1 MEKQTLLRVQRLLD
15 KIKSIPIE
23 EESEPTIFSIGSRGY
38 YENPTTDIL
47 AFFCDTNAAHGLDDL
62 VLNALLSCSDT
73 FQSLDSILIQSPQ
86 REVVTSTGKRID
98 LLLESQEWVIVL
110 ENKVFHQQNNPF
122 EDYESFIKDE
132 LHQGRFEGKKAIFV
146 VLSPTGVV
154 EHTNWVGISYPQL
167 ILSIKQQLADCFLN
181 KPLNKW
187 TILLR
192 EFLLHLENIMAK
204 PTLSKESIDFVLD
217 NLTEFKAAQR
227 LQEKAI
233 KAYQQSLLQELQST
247 LGHNLQTTINTWHGY
262 PAIRFSYESWGNE
275 SDVVLFLD
283 GRVSKS
289 FCINYYSADIN
300 TDDKRAIADQHFKE
314 DDTGKPWNEIKETF
328 RCYKARFAS
337 FDDDSITNKLAHKL
351 KLMNAFET
359 DIRPSLQGESA

>member
-1 MEKQTLLRVQRLLD
+1 MEKQSLLRVQRLLD
-15 KIKSIPIE
+15 MIKSIPVD

-62 VLNALLSCSDT
+62 VLNALLSCSDK
-73 FQSLDSILIQSPQ
+73 FQSLDSMLIGSPQ

-122 EDYESFIKDE
+122 EDYESFIKE
-132 LHQGRFEGKKAIFV
+132 GLFQERFEGKKAIFV

-154 EHTNWVGISYPQL
+154 EQANWVGISYPQL
-167 ILSIKQQLADCFLN
+167 ILSIKQQLADHFLN

-187 TILLR
+187 TVLLR

-204 PTLSKESIDFVLD
+204 PSLSKESIDFVLD
-217 NLTEFKAAQR
+217 NLSEFKAAQR

-247 LGHNLQTTINTWHGY
+247 LGRNLQTTIHTWHGY
-262 PAIRFSYESWGNE
+262 PAIRFSYENWGNE

-283 GRVSKS
+283 GRATKS

-300 TDDKRAIADQHFKE
+300 SDDKRAIADQHFKE

-337 FDDDSITNKLAHKL
+337 LDDGSITNKLAHKL
-351 KLMNAFET
+351 KLMDAFET
-359 DIRPSLQGESA
+359 DIRPSLKGDSA

>member
-1 MEKQTLLRVQRLLD
+1 MEKQTLLEVQKLLD
-15 KIKSIPIE
+15 KIKRIPVDE
-23 EESEPTIFSIGSRGY
+23 EPEQTIFGIGSRGY

-47 AFFCDTNAAHGLDDL
+47 AFFCDNSASHGLDDL
-62 VLNALLSCSDT
+62 VLNALLSCLDK
-73 FQSLDSILIQSPQ
+73 QQPLDSMLIESPQ

-122 EDYESFIKDE
+122 EDYESYISDKYQ
-132 LHQGRFEGKKAIFV
+132 QGRFEGKRAIFV

-154 EHTNWVGISYPQL
+154 EQANWFGISYPQL
-167 ILSIKQQLADCFLN
+167 IASIKQQLADHFLN

-187 TILLR
+187 TVLLR

-204 PTLSKESIDFVLD
+204 PSLSKESIDFVLD
-217 NLTEFKAAQR
+217 NLGEFKAAQK

-233 KAYQQSLLQELQST
+233 KAYQQSLLQELQSL
-247 LGHNLQTTINTWHGY
+247 LGQNLLTAIHTWHGY
-262 PAIRFSYESWGNE
+262 PAIRFFYESWENE

-283 GRVSKS
+283 GRASKS
-289 FCINYYSADIN
+289 FCINYYSAHIN
-300 TDDKRAIADQHFKE
+300 TDKKRAIADRHFKE

-328 RCYKARFAS
+328 RCYKARFENLNS
-337 FDDDSITNKLAHKL
+337 DSISAKLAHKL
-351 KLMNAFET
+351 RLMNTFET
-359 DIRPSLQGESA
+359 KIRTSLED